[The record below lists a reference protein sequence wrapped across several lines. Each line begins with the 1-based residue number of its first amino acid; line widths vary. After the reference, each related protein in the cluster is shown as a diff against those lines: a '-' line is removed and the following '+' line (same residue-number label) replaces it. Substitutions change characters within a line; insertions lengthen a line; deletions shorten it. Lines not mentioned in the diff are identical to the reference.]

1 MPSRQINDLK
11 KSKQNKI
18 ALVTRTGVSQT
29 EAYGFT
35 GKNKAD
41 KAEKKKAVRAELS
54 NAIQVLIDNNVDF
67 LIVEYFGNIEEMEWA
82 IELAREYG

>member
-1 MPSRQINDLK
+1 M
-11 KSKQNKI
+11 
-18 ALVTRTGVSQT
+18 TRPVVSQT

-54 NAIQVLIDNNVDF
+54 NAIQVLIDNDVDF